1 MQGLSSYYEYE
12 QVICITMNEYRDLRI
27 YRSSNRLIAMEEI
40 KRIGVDTII
49 NKQCGILVKHL
60 FQRYFQIQTQSDD
73 QQTKDDESIE
83 ASIIDF
89 MEDLRQDLMQ
99 DNRTVFDKSQI
110 LFCLPLEWTES
121 EHKQLLRSL
130 FLASGWITN
139 QDHEH
144 RLIFSRHIERLVNYL
159 QGRDDISRQFERERR
174 YLFCYIS
181 ETSIKLTCFQMQSD
195 KELIT
200 VSKRLA
206 ASDFLLTPTFLDEES
221 ISLSNFE
228 TMIYSKVKSMITN
241 DIVSN
246 APRNTIHNKPG
257 VSTLIGKIVKYITYV
272 YMAVKGRSDNYI
284 DVVLSAYSSF
294 FEYKSV
300 RDFLNG
306 WTCGAFIDELL
317 NDADIKLL
325 IQQSL
330 DSFKRI
336 LEKYS
341 LVKNSPESIQDII
354 LYADCENSNV
364 FLKSLVR
371 DILLK
376 EGIIDQENDF
386 MDTCNDMRLCE
397 GAMQKPCKM
406 IQIANALLPPMIQN
420 DDDQVVFEPK
430 QYRRQ
435 ETNILPSNSF
445 YLQARMHQHSINFI
459 LNKVVTVSVV
469 DNIEQKSTFTVQE
482 ETIPIADLLYSAC
495 DLIWEHYQGLDS
507 HFEGGLWDCCDAHT
521 QDMLSINHYCLF
533 KTNLKRLMEV
543 WVSLDMIE
551 PCDFMPGENADTYQS
566 LPISDDCHCFINI
579 SRRILLEV
587 GLKPAI
593 ENNAATVA
601 STLAS
606 NSLFGLYSL
615 AALIVTDEM
624 DTFCKGSY
632 FDHYKNIIFQE
643 SMRKCLQVQQKRP
656 AVFFDEAS
664 LMACDTLGT
673 WSESSR
679 QILGRGNYTQVSGA
693 SYGVRLFAENAM
705 KHRSFNGLYEYHQNA
720 YKKNRAVHAFPSF
733 IVLSKG
739 DYLHH
744 EGVFYF
750 SFRWKQCT
758 HSIYTLSIGL
768 YSLDSPGSDQNWQRI
783 WFPGK
788 LRINRLYPFTIKISP
803 QNHSSSIKI
812 EFTYV
817 KQSNSPALQS
827 DSIIIHER
835 LILNRH

>member
-1 MQGLSSYYEYE
+1 MS
-12 QVICITMNEYRDLRI
+12 
-27 YRSSNRLIAMEEI
+27 
-40 KRIGVDTII
+40 
-49 NKQCGILVKHL
+49 
-60 FQRYFQIQTQSDD
+60 
-73 QQTKDDESIE
+73 
-83 ASIIDF
+83 
-89 MEDLRQDLMQ
+89 
-99 DNRTVFDKSQI
+99 
-110 LFCLPLEWTES
+110 
-121 EHKQLLRSL
+121 
-130 FLASGWITN
+130 
-139 QDHEH
+139 
-144 RLIFSRHIERLVNYL
+144 
-159 QGRDDISRQFERERR
+159 
-174 YLFCYIS
+174 
-181 ETSIKLTCFQMQSD
+181 
-195 KELIT
+195 
-200 VSKRLA
+200 
-206 ASDFLLTPTFLDEES
+206 
-221 ISLSNFE
+221 
-228 TMIYSKVKSMITN
+228 
-241 DIVSN
+241 
-246 APRNTIHNKPG
+246 
-257 VSTLIGKIVKYITYV
+257 
-272 YMAVKGRSDNYI
+272 
-284 DVVLSAYSSF
+284 
-294 FEYKSV
+294 
-300 RDFLNG
+300 
-306 WTCGAFIDELL
+306 
-317 NDADIKLL
+317 
-325 IQQSL
+325 
-330 DSFKRI
+330 
-336 LEKYS
+336 
-341 LVKNSPESIQDII
+341 
-354 LYADCENSNV
+354 
-364 FLKSLVR
+364 
-371 DILLK
+371 
-376 EGIIDQENDF
+376 
-386 MDTCNDMRLCE
+386 
-397 GAMQKPCKM
+397 
-406 IQIANALLPPMIQN
+406 QIANALLPPMIQN

-543 WVSLDMIE
+543 WLQDE
-551 PCDFMPGENADTYQS
+551 CDFMPGENADTYQS

-744 EGVFYF
+744 EGVCKTLVLHNYDVRRIGKFTLAF
-750 SFRWKQCT
+750 AGSNALIAFT
-758 HSIYTLSIGL
+758 HC
-768 YSLDSPGSDQNWQRI
+768 R
-783 WFPGK
+783 
-788 LRINRLYPFTIKISP
+788 
-803 QNHSSSIKI
+803 
-812 EFTYV
+812 
-817 KQSNSPALQS
+817 
-827 DSIIIHER
+827 
-835 LILNRH
+835 

>member
-1 MQGLSSYYEYE
+1 
-12 QVICITMNEYRDLRI
+12 
-27 YRSSNRLIAMEEI
+27 
-40 KRIGVDTII
+40 
-49 NKQCGILVKHL
+49 
-60 FQRYFQIQTQSDD
+60 
-73 QQTKDDESIE
+73 
-83 ASIIDF
+83 

-110 LFCLPLEWTES
+110 LFCLPLEWTKS

-159 QGRDDISRQFERERR
+159 QGRDDINRQFERERR
-174 YLFCYIS
+174 YLFCHIN
-181 ETSIKLTCFQMQSD
+181 ETSIKLTCFQMQSA

-221 ISLSNFE
+221 ISLSNFD

-241 DIVSN
+241 DVVSN

-257 VSTLIGKIVKYITYV
+257 VSTLIGKIVKYITYI
-272 YMAVKGRSDNYI
+272 YMAGKEGRSDNHI

-300 RDFLNG
+300 SDFLNG
-306 WTCGAFIDELL
+306 WTCRAFIDELL

-330 DSFKRI
+330 DSFQRI

-341 LVKNSPESIQDII
+341 LLKNSPEGIQDII

-371 DILLK
+371 DMLLK

-406 IQIANALLPPMIQN
+406 IQIANALLPPMIRN
-420 DDDQVVFEPK
+420 KGDRVVFEPK
-430 QYRRQ
+430 QYSRQ

-445 YLQARMHQHSINFI
+445 YLQAHMHQHSINFI
-459 LNKVVTVSVV
+459 LNKVVTASVV

-482 ETIPIADLLYSAC
+482 ETIPTADLLYSAC

-507 HFEGGLWDCCDAHT
+507 RIEGGLWGCCDAHT

-533 KTNLKRLMEV
+533 KTNLKRLMEI
-543 WVSLDMIE
+543 WLQDE
-551 PCDFMPGENADTYQS
+551 CDYMPGENADTYQS

-593 ENNAATVA
+593 ESNAATVA

-606 NSLFGLYSL
+606 DNLFGLYSL
-615 AALIVTDEM
+615 ALLIVTDET
-624 DTFCKGSY
+624 DTFSKGSY
-632 FDHYKNIIFQE
+632 FDHYKNTIFQK

-656 AVFFDEAS
+656 SVFFDEAS

-673 WSESSR
+673 WSESPR
-679 QILGRGNYTQVSGA
+679 QILGRGKYTQISGA

-705 KHRSFNGLYEYHQNA
+705 KHGSFNGLYEYHQNA

-744 EGVFYF
+744 EGVC
-750 SFRWKQCT
+750 K
-758 HSIYTLSIGL
+758 TLVLHNYDVRRIGL

-788 LRINRLYPFTIKISP
+788 MRINRLYPFTIKISP
-803 QNHSSSIKI
+803 QNYSSSIKV

-817 KQSNSPALQS
+817 KRSNSPALQS